1 MGCTLG
7 RQPSHRTT
15 RSGQIPARPSTVA
28 HNGVG
33 VCQPLRLHAQAVRM
47 LHQGLCTG
55 RAARRHHHRWH
66 AHANLKGIQMD
77 VSLVARKDTARFR
90 RAVTVE
96 WGFIG

>member
-1 MGCTLG
+1 
-7 RQPSHRTT
+7 
-15 RSGQIPARPSTVA
+15 
-28 HNGVG
+28 
-33 VCQPLRLHAQAVRM
+33 M

-90 RAVTVE
+90 RAVTVG